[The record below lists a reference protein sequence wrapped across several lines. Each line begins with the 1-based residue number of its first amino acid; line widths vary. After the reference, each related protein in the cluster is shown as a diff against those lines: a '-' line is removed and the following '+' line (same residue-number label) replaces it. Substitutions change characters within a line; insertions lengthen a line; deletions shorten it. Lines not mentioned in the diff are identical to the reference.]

1 MVRNSLLKIF
11 LVISIATFIVVAE
24 TNPCVCTR
32 EYNPVCGSD
41 NIEYPNH
48 CDLECAANENSNLK
62 LKNHGR
68 CTTDG
73 V

>member
-1 MVRNSLLKIF
+1 MIRNSLLKIF
-11 LVISIATFIVVAE
+11 LFISIVTLVVVAE

-41 NIEYPNH
+41 NIEYPTPCH
-48 CDLECAANENSNLK
+48 LKCAANETPGLK
-62 LKNHGR
+62 LKNRGR
-68 CTTDG
+68 CAADG